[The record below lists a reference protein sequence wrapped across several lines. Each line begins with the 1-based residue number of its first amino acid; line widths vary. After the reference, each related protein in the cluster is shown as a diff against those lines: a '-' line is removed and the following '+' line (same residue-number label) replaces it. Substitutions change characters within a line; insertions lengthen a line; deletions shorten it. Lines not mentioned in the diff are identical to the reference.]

1 MRVLLLPGFGGTA
14 RQPLLVALARELRA
28 AGLEPRIAVPPRA
41 RPTPELRPQ
50 TDWLLSRL
58 GGEPTAIVG
67 RSFGG
72 RVALRAAAEAR
83 VTAVV
88 LLGFP
93 VRPPAR
99 PRPLDEALLRGARQ
113 PTLVLQGSEDPLGP
127 IEVLRPLVARNPRV
141 TLEVLA
147 GAAHAFGRHEKAARA
162 RTVEWL
168 LGRLPGK

>member
-1 MRVLLLPGFGGTA
+1 MLLLPGFGGTA

-28 AGLEPRIAVPPRA
+28 AGLAPEIAVPPRA

-50 TDWLLSRL
+50 TEWLLSLL
-58 GGEPTAIVG
+58 GKGPTAIVG

-72 RVALRAAAEAR
+72 RVALRAAAEAP
-83 VTAVV
+83 VAAVV

-99 PRPLDEALLRGARQ
+99 PRPLDETLLRTARQ
-113 PTLVLQGSEDPLGP
+113 PTLVLQGSRDPLGP
-127 IEVLRPLVARNPRV
+127 LEVLSPLAARNRQV
-141 TLEVLA
+141 TLEVLP

-168 LGRLPGK
+168 LARLPGK